1 MKDEEA
7 SERASERGRA
17 RVELASVER
26 CRASERVVVVVT
38 TGAVDGR
45 SVGGRTVVCEEVK
58 NSQVVCWV
66 GELAG

>member
-1 MKDEEA
+1 M
-7 SERASERGRA
+7 
-17 RVELASVER
+17 
-26 CRASERVVVVVT
+26 VVVT

-45 SVGGRTVVCEEVK
+45 SVGGRAVVCEEVK

>member
-1 MKDEEA
+1 M
-7 SERASERGRA
+7 
-17 RVELASVER
+17 
-26 CRASERVVVVVT
+26 T